1 MTATLQNIGK
11 IDERIAAL
19 RENIR
24 NLVEQAAAYSGAAD
38 DELTSERIAE
48 QETELK
54 RLMKQRDELSSA
66 AQPL

>member
-1 MTATLQNIGK
+1 MTAILQNIGD
-11 IDERIAAL
+11 IDERIVAL

-48 QETELK
+48 QEAELK

-66 AQPL
+66 PQPL